1 MIHVYLNSDGLI
13 IRVFVYKR
21 KIIFQVWSGR
31 SFNLISTILGDT
43 RPINCAE
50 YHPYKEFVVTGG
62 WRGKIIIW
70 DLVKLEKRAV
80 LHGGPI
86 SGNIDHILVSR
97 TP

>member
-1 MIHVYLNSDGLI
+1 MWG
-13 IRVFVYKR
+13 
-21 KIIFQVWSGR
+21 GR
-31 SFNLISTILGDT
+31 SFNPLWKILGET
-43 RPINCAE
+43 RPINCVE

-86 SGNIDHILVSR
+86 SGNIDHILVFRIS
-97 TP
+97 